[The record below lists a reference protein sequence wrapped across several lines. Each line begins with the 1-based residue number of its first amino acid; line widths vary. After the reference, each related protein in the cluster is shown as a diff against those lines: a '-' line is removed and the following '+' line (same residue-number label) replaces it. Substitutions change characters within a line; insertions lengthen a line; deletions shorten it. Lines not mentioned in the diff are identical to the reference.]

1 MGNRNTPPRSFNT
14 VKHSNREVRR
24 KRHQQERMTL
34 LSIFTVAILI
44 LLLLLIFLVCSITDA
59 IKDRIPKETQTDPP
73 PQVDTTQ
80 PGEITYAQITKQS
93 SAVHTGDLIL
103 VNADHEYVFPSGSS
117 HLVNIADKRTK
128 VNGENPYQINRTF
141 AIYMQKDAFAA
152 MEKMM
157 LEFYRISDGD
167 GSVMIKYSYR
177 TLKDQEDLNSVIQ
190 AGYSDHHTGYCI
202 ALHQGDVSGYP
213 ALDPS
218 HWIYENCH
226 KFGFIARY
234 PVGKEA
240 ETGVSD
246 YEHCFRYVGVAHAT
260 YIESNGYCLEEYVE
274 LLKSNYTDQHLSI
287 NGADGNKYE
296 VYYVPASA
304 EDITTVKVPSNYEY
318 TISGDN
324 DSGFIVTV
332 NLSAPIA

>member
-1 MGNRNTPPRSFNT
+1 MGNRTTPPRSFNT
-14 VKHSNREVRR
+14 VKHSNREARR

-34 LSIFTVAILI
+34 LSIFTVVILI

-59 IKDRIPKETQTDPP
+59 IKDRIPADTNPDQPPQTD
-73 PQVDTTQ
+73 TTD
-80 PGEITYAQITKQS
+80 PDEVTYAQITKQS
-93 SAVHTGDLIL
+93 SAIHTGDLIL
-103 VNADHEYVFPSGSS
+103 VNADHEYVFPNGSS
-117 HLVNIADKRTK
+117 HLVNIFDKRSK
-128 VNGENPYQINRTF
+128 VNGANPYQVSFND
-141 AIYMQKDAFAA
+141 YLLHKDAFVAFDA
-152 MEKMM
+152 MM
-157 LEFYRISDGD
+157 LKYFDLSED
-167 GSVMIKYSYR
+167 GSVLITSAYR
-177 TLKDQEDLNSVIQ
+177 TYKAQQDLGSSVQ
-190 AGYSDHHTGYCI
+190 AGYSDHHTGYC
-202 ALHQGDVSGYP
+202 VSLKNYDRTDL
-213 ALDPS
+213 ALD

-226 KFGFIARY
+226 KYGFIVRY

-260 YIESNGYCLEEYVE
+260 YITSNGYCLEEYVE
-274 LLKSNYTDQHLSI
+274 LLKRNYTEQHLSI

-332 NLSAPIA
+332 NLSAPVA